1 MIILCRDG
9 SVSRQPFKKNRSHS
23 KTNNITPRFRSFLSS
38 HTRRDFISTSASSL
52 FSPLSVFLYP
62 SPAGAPRSSSTF
74 SLLFLPQCRARPR
87 LRGPLQTPRTLGVVR
102 VATVA
107 ESAKQPPRKKHK
119 SRRAR
124 QWVIVTVIFH
134 GRRTQSFCRNKIV
147 VLVLGFEIPTMCPPV
162 QLSSTHQ

>member
-1 MIILCRDG
+1 MAVFPG
-9 SVSRQPFKKNRSHS
+9 NRSRRTDLTAKQIIKRQDSVH
-23 KTNNITPRFRSFLSS
+23 FFLPT
-38 HTRRDFISTSASSL
+38 HDATLSAL
-52 FSPLSVFLYP
+52 LLPLYFSPLSVFLYP